1 MSKQALSTATVVATV
16 DALIEKRIT
25 WETGTYKAAND
36 ELYALLSD
44 CLELFQEVQKE
55 RKLIKRINALLDER
69 EIQMRSNTS
78 LATKIVRLIFGD
90 CGKRAYTY
98 AKVITVAAAEKPAKQ
113 SMHTFIA
120 NAGGVEEVRRNNPD
134 KVNASVQRTER
145 KQYAETVL
153 DVRKPIV
160 STKIEMTDELEPSND
175 SVLPLSIALV
185 RRNRDGSGSIV
196 FGTANQT
203 VLNKVLEIA
212 GKQLKEIEDAVKASD
227 ARSEQLEERA
237 AILEAA

>member
-1 MSKQALSTATVVATV
+1 MNCFSSSEKYVAEKKHRTVPLADSITHIRGYPTK
-16 DALIEKRIT
+16 LTLYQIEASPYWWVRYYIDGRI
-25 WETGTYKAAND
+25 
-36 ELYALLSD
+36 
-44 CLELFQEVQKE
+44 
-55 RKLIKRINALLDER
+55 IKRINALLDER

-98 AKVITVAAAEKPAKQ
+98 AKVITVAAAEKPAMQ
-113 SMHTFIA
+113 SMQTFIA

-160 STKIEMTDELEPSND
+160 STKIEMTDELEPSSN

-185 RRNRDGSGSIV
+185 RKNRDGSGSIV
-196 FGTANQT
+196 FGTANQA

-212 GKQLKEIEDAVKASD
+212 GKQLQEIEDAAKASD

-237 AILEAA
+237 AVVAAA